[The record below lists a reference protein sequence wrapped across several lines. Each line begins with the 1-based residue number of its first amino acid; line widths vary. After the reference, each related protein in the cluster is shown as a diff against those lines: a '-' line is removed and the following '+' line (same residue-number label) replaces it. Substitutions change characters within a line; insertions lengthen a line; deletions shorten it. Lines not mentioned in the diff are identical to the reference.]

1 MIDGAISGV
10 DGQFFIVINIQELID
25 LKSYQEKM
33 KRIVKEFKNSRPIKN
48 KKIYLPGQIENELN
62 LQNIKFGIPLNEE
75 SIDNLNDV
83 LKKLKINQSLNK
95 LFKN

>member
-1 MIDGAISGV
+1 
-10 DGQFFIVINIQELID
+10 LID